1 MAAVLVATDLFKSYA
16 RAGQTP
22 THVLRGVSL
31 SVERGAFIAL
41 MGPSGAGKSTL
52 LHIMAS
58 LDTPDRGT
66 VGLHVDDGVHDYAT
80 MSAHAIAR
88 LRNRHLGMVFQF
100 HHLLPEFSAVE
111 NVMMP
116 KLIAGASSADA
127 QHTAMRLLERVG
139 LPHRAT
145 HAPAEMSGGEQQ
157 RVAIAR
163 ALVNGPTVLFADE
176 PTGNLDSA
184 NAESIVNLLVSL
196 QATEGLT
203 CIVATHS
210 QDLASRAHRVLHMKD
225 GTITS

>member
-1 MAAVLVATDLFKSYA
+1 MAVLIATDLHKSYA

-31 SVERGAFIAL
+31 SVDRGAFIAL

-66 VGLHVDDGVHDYAT
+66 VALHVDDRAQTYAS
-80 MSAHAIAR
+80 MSAQAVAR

-100 HHLLPEFSAVE
+100 HHLLPEFSAIE

-116 KLIAGASSADA
+116 RLIAGASSTEAHA
-127 QHTAMRLLERVG
+127 SAMRLLDRVG
-139 LPHRAT
+139 LRHRAT

-184 NAESIVNLLVSL
+184 NAEGIIALLVDL

-210 QDLASRAHRVLHMKD
+210 QDLAARAHRVLHMKD